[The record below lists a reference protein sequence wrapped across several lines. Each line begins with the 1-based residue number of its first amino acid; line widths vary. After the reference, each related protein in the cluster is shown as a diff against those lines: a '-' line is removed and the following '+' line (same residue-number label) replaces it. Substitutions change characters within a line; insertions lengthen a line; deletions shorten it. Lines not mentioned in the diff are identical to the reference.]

1 MGVAPELVVWLCEE
15 PGGCVCVLVCRS
27 QEAVCVLVCRGARRP
42 ERVRS
47 VVVIHSS
54 MLLSVSRGTWG

>member
-27 QEAVCVLVCRGARRP
+27 HRKLCVC
-42 ERVRS
+42 
-47 VVVIHSS
+47 
-54 MLLSVSRGTWG
+54 